1 MVSFDFPFFVP
12 LVLAFASILVIG
24 LLEVLPDRR
33 LAILAVVMMAVAC
46 GIVSCT
52 VITA

>member
-1 MVSFDFPFFVP
+1 MSFDPPFFAA

-24 LLEVLPDRR
+24 LLEVLSDRR
-33 LAILAVVMMAVAC
+33 LAIVAVVMMAAAC